1 MRLMSGA
8 AGGGRLSTT
17 ELELTFSHEII
28 DLAEEVLR
36 SIRLGDK
43 PAVVGNFG
51 RRGFHL
57 TGCDHQKDVRRTR
70 MDLARQVQ
78 SIATGHPNVSEEQ
91 PHAVV
96 GPHDL
101 ERGFSAVGLHN
112 LEAVATKSPP
122 A

>member
-1 MRLMSGA
+1 V
-8 AGGGRLSTT
+8 
-17 ELELTFSHEII
+17 LTLPHEIV

-36 SIRLGDK
+36 SLRLGDK
-43 PAVVGNFG
+43 PAVVGNVG
-51 RRGFHL
+51 RGRFYL
-57 TGCDHQKDVRRTR
+57 TGCDHQKDVRPTR

-78 SIATGHPNVSEEQ
+78 SIATGHPNVSEE

-112 LEAVATKSPP
+112 KH
-122 A
+122 